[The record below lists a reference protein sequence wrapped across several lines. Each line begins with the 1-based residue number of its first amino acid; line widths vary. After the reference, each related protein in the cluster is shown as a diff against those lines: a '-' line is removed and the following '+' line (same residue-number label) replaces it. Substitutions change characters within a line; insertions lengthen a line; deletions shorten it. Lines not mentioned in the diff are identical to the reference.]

1 MIVKSIKIQ
10 KNKIIFNKK
19 GNIIK
24 FLNKNSKQ
32 YKSFGEIYFSEIKK
46 NVTKGWNI
54 HYKFYS
60 VVTVPYGKVEF
71 NFFNPKK
78 KKKVF
83 KKVIAGGKK
92 NISIQIP
99 PGIWFSF
106 KSLSKISVVANLLNK
121 IHDKKETNKATNIN
135 GKKIR

>member
-1 MIVKSIKIQ
+1 M
-10 KNKIIFNKK
+10 
-19 GNIIK
+19 
-24 FLNKNSKQ
+24 
-32 YKSFGEIYFSEIKK
+32 
-46 NVTKGWNI
+46 
-54 HYKFYS
+54 
-60 VVTVPYGKVEF
+60 TVPYGKVEF
-71 NFFNPKK
+71 IFFNPKK

-121 IHDKKETNKATNIN
+121 IHDNKETNKAANIN
-135 GKKIR
+135 GKRIR